1 MTDAQLKELAD
12 LRVAIQDLKYQ
23 LIHKHRELSDSEII
37 NCMDKA
43 DPDINDMI
51 EFARKVLRK
60 ARNDSK

>member
-1 MTDAQLKELAD
+1 
-12 LRVAIQDLKYQ
+12 
-23 LIHKHRELSDSEII
+23 
-37 NCMDKA
+37 MDKV